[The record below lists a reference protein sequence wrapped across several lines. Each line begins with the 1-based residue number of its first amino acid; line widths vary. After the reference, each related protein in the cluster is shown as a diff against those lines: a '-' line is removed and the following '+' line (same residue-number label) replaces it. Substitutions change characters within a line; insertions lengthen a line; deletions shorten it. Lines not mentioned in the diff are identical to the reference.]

1 MAWIFG
7 NIRAMAKGAAVP
19 KVATEFRRKERVKAL
34 DDLPGVPQGTEGR
47 VLLVD
52 GFTWTRYRV
61 AFDNG
66 RDLGTIDGTHLS
78 RAREYEAALE
88 LRETAA
94 LQESVVATNGAV
106 ADEAEAST
114 GEGAVVNGV
123 TVPAHLLERSKRAR
137 ERLAPAS

>member
-7 NIRAMAKGAAVP
+7 SIRAMAKGAIAP
-19 KVATEFRRKERVKAL
+19 KVATEFRRNERVKAL

-47 VLLVD
+47 VELVA

-61 AFDNG
+61 VFDNG
-66 RDLGTIDGTHLS
+66 CDLGTIDGTHLS
-78 RAREYEAALE
+78 RPREYETALE
-88 LRETAA
+88 LREAA
-94 LQESVVATNGAV
+94 AQPDAAASNGAA
-106 ADEAEAST
+106 ADEEATST